1 MSTLVLRHEFFSL
14 SLQVQRNETIA
25 QQMTVISTFSK
36 NISFLAE
43 SRAKRC
49 AWSYK
54 NTLCYLVLSNQKSD
68 YFCRL
73 MLKLSDLSACL
84 AISSEE

>member
-36 NISFLAE
+36 NISFLAGLGLI
-43 SRAKRC
+43 KT
-49 AWSYK
+49 YYV
-54 NTLCYLVLSNQKSD
+54 TLVLSNQKSD
-68 YFCRL
+68 YFCLL